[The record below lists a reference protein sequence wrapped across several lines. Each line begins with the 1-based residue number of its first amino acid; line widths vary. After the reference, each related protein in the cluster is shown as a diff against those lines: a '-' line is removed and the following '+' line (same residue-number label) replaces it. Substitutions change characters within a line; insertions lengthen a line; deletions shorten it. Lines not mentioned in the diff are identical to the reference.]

1 MHNTRQIA
9 INLGLNLRR
18 VHFRDALFDGGWNED
33 ITFLK
38 HQTVFWTFVR
48 LCLREAVDRL
58 VFLILPKNY
67 IYNNKLMISTGV
79 HRNRCNVSTT
89 MDK

>member
-9 INLGLNLRR
+9 INLSLDLRS

-38 HQTVFWTFVR
+38 HQTVFWTIV
-48 LCLREAVDRL
+48 CLRLWEAGDRL
-58 VFLILPKNY
+58 VFLMLSKRPF
-67 IYNNKLMISTGV
+67 TQ
-79 HRNRCNVSTT
+79 
-89 MDK
+89 